1 MAVSCHRVSSR
12 SVSKRIGDCSNL
24 IWLSVGAQ
32 GLHEIRVEEQGNRGQ
47 RLASGFRSPDRAKT
61 VGTRGCVS
69 RARQTDMRSTVGTQ
83 LLHVTLMHGQY
94 TGTGTRTSRTAA
106 PRISGLFRSVYPMC
120 GHQNSSRRLT
130 ASRLPSPLACPWR
143 TYANFSA
150 VSPMGISSGL
160 TVHSSSSSDWPNDRD
175 AVRPVDGTS
184 TDLPSTADTA
194 DRPTIKVVP

>member
-32 GLHEIRVEEQGNRGQ
+32 GLQEIRVEEQGTAEQ

-69 RARQTDMRSTVGTQ
+69 RSTDRHAVDSRNSAP
-83 LLHVTLMHGQY
+83 LHVTLMHGQY
-94 TGTGTRTSRTAA
+94 TGATGTRTSRTAA

-130 ASRLPSPLACPWR
+130 ASRLPSPLAMPL
-143 TYANFSA
+143 ANLRKLLGRLADGDLVRLDRALLVFL
-150 VSPMGISSGL
+150 GL
-160 TVHSSSSSDWPNDRD
+160 
-175 AVRPVDGTS
+175 AE
-184 TDLPSTADTA
+184 
-194 DRPTIKVVP
+194 